1 MKEPHISARR
11 HLNAPDRED
20 EDAGPPRLFRRH
32 CRRRGL
38 SLDKIVRGQAKE
50 RHGVLPWGGGDRTQR
65 EERMIARAGIKLLAL
80 AATLMWLGASPP
92 PASAANRTAQF
103 HVTGCHT

>member
-1 MKEPHISARR
+1 
-11 HLNAPDRED
+11 
-20 EDAGPPRLFRRH
+20 
-32 CRRRGL
+32 
-38 SLDKIVRGQAKE
+38 
-50 RHGVLPWGGGDRTQR
+50 
-65 EERMIARAGIKLLAL
+65 MIARAGIKLLAL